1 MKNEAVKFNWW
12 KDKLIELWAQIE
24 WMCVCNSF
32 QLLLWNSVKWL
43 YWQPFS
49 VKHWLV
55 IVIDRLKVSYHQ
67 VCSLVSQTS
76 SLCQYTQFKIIRF
89 INEIDV
95 HFVVSLQYS
104 IKVRSFK
111 NSFRSLS
118 LSLWKLRSD
127 SMIRF
132 WYFWMHGMPHSIRKN
147 LLTLWNILVHQS
159 AWHSVEIWTS
169 YENDLAPIQKK
180 EHYRQVM
187 GNETDFMDMGG
198 KSIRLADYRVSHFV
212 YKNHSSV

>member
-67 VCSLVSQTS
+67 VFSSESQTS
-76 SLCQYTQFKIIRF
+76 SLCQYTQFEIIRF

-111 NSFRSLS
+111 NSFRSLFENYTLIRWFDS
-118 LSLWKLRSD
+118 DIFECMVCHIQLRRTTYSVKYSCSSKCMTLGRNMNFLWEWLGPNSKER
-127 SMIRF
+127 
-132 WYFWMHGMPHSIRKN
+132 
-147 LLTLWNILVHQS
+147 TL
-159 AWHSVEIWTS
+159 
-169 YENDLAPIQKK
+169 
-180 EHYRQVM
+180 
-187 GNETDFMDMGG
+187 
-198 KSIRLADYRVSHFV
+198 
-212 YKNHSSV
+212 